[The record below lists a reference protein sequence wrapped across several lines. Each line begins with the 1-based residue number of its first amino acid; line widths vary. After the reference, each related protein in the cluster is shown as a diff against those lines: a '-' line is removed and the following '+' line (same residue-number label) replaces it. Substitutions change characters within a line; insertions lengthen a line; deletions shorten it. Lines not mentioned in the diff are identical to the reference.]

1 MVILHFSPFIF
12 SRAPPFGASEMI
24 IMAPIT
30 FLNMQICGL
39 GWKVYG
45 VPWWGD
51 LRSTQRKTRAH
62 CRGLMWIA
70 SIPLTYGEVV
80 PCSVYVLEMKWS
92 KVLDETTATTC
103 EIINYNCATSQKLND
118 NFIYDLVFLI
128 LFIGITTYH
137 RFAGRCDILLFL
149 YPLL

>member
-39 GWKVYG
+39 GWKVWCAMVRFQYN
-45 VPWWGD
+45 
-51 LRSTQRKTRAH
+51 T
-62 CRGLMWIA
+62 
-70 SIPLTYGEVV
+70 LTEEEEGSLSGSHVNRFHSFLLGEVV
-80 PCSVYVLEMKWS
+80 QCSVYVLEMKWS